1 MDPRR
6 DDRSFKQSS
15 RSHHDDVEYG
25 VAMTKVATRLF
36 TRNEPLTLTIC
47 LSRLLQVQNRP
58 VEKERL
64 ANFLAKNNVGLVIL
78 IVLPLVKSYTHEL
91 QARGRTASVLRTTW
105 PLQRPLVPVRSVQRV
120 FPYRPACKIVH
131 DRALW
136 WVQRSGTS
144 MRFWIGNSSV
154 GGGMHCYVAVLLKHG
169 SFLRVRSIS
178 YHK

>member
-36 TRNEPLTLTIC
+36 TRNKPLTLTIC

-64 ANFLAKNNVGLVIL
+64 ANFLAKNNVGLVII
-78 IVLPLVKSYTHEL
+78 IVLPLVKSYTRIASAWTHCIG
-91 QARGRTASVLRTTW
+91 AVDNMATPRTVSTGKECSRT
-105 PLQRPLVPVRSVQRV
+105 
-120 FPYRPACKIVH
+120 
-131 DRALW
+131 
-136 WVQRSGTS
+136 
-144 MRFWIGNSSV
+144 
-154 GGGMHCYVAVLLKHG
+154 VLLAK
-169 SFLRVRSIS
+169 SACQSSLVDSVIRN
-178 YHK
+178 